1 MALQQA
7 LASIMKLKEQQPKLS
22 GYKPRLSPVESEP
35 QGNSLNT
42 LGAILDMIA
51 RNATPAPTAD
61 GGMNAPMVPTGAYT
75 PPQAPRLNTSGSDS
89 MFASGNAALGNAMN
103 APQISAPTNPNTE
116 SILLALAPALF
127 GAGTSYL
134 PGLAGGYLQG
144 QERGQA
150 QKEAQRQEQIKRDV
164 MLAQGTLDNAER
176 ERTKEIGIFNQEN
189 QTFRNDQDNLRME
202 QNAERT
208 NQRMLAIQ
216 NQKNVLDQEKELRDE
231 MQFGIK
237 WLYDSKAKYESTYGG
252 MDEDAKKQF
261 EEAVGQVVAEANRK
275 AAAKGLEV
283 TFTPDF
289 VLSGVKSLMPK
300 EGAKTL
306 PQQKMDNDMTK
317 FLQTQEFKALESDK
331 KVDMFN
337 KRLEQDWKK
346 FEQVMGFKGTQEQ
359 FKQWY
364 QKQVLDLRQQG
375 VDVSWFNA
383 TKPTTGKGKATDNSV
398 ALNKL
403 RTDLVGAEAKLKTA
417 IEFNDLQAK
426 ADHTSTVNSL
436 KAQIKRL
443 EDLDAGD
450 PEKKNEVTFDRTKIN
465 NAVKAGA
472 DMVRSCKDVASCA
485 NFVSGAIKSMGFDV
499 GREPGAKKLV
509 DKVKARNGN
518 REVPAN
524 EAKPGMLVYVMGT
537 GYGSEAAG
545 DFDPKTPGRQGYHVG
560 FYLGNGMMADSSN
573 RSIRKAKPVPDGAKF
588 VPVPYGMA
596 TPSDGKGYG
605 SQNQGVKST
614 LPKNPPPGGTKPPA
628 TTATKPEAKKPAVK
642 TSKQYN
648 SSMSTAPPKP
658 PVTSGKLPTGSKF
671 KMK

>member
-1 MALQQA
+1 MALQRIFQA
-7 LASIMKLKEQQPKLS
+7 LEQQPKLS

-51 RNATPAPTAD
+51 RNATPAPNAD

-75 PPQAPRLNTSGSDS
+75 PPMAQAPRLNTSGSDS

-144 QERGQA
+144 QQQGQA

-346 FEQVMGFKGTQEQ
+346 FEQAMGFKGTQEQ

-375 VDVSWFNA
+375 VDVSWFKAQNPA
-383 TKPTTGKGKATDNSV
+383 SASKVTKGNSGKIQELESKLTGAKAS
-398 ALNKL
+398 L
-403 RTDLVGAEAKLKTA
+403 AEA
-417 IEFNDLQAK
+417 ERFNDLEAK
-426 ADHTSTVNSL
+426 AKFSTTVKDL
-436 KAQIKRL
+436 EAQVKYWKDI
-443 EDLDAGD
+443 EAG
-450 PEKKNEVTFDRTKIN
+450 EKKNEVTFDRTNIN

-545 DFDPKTPGRQGYHVG
+545 DFDTKTPGRQGYHVG

-596 TPSDGKGYG
+596 EPSDGKGYG

-614 LPKNPPPGGTKPPA
+614 LPKTPPPGGTKPTA